1 MKSGDVGRS
10 AQRWP
15 PARFTGSRSRFG
27 LRQPNL
33 RDLKLVNQQDLLQVE
48 IDIRESRFAPAHLGH
63 GNFAVSGM
71 ILFARM
77 VVLRRVRMVHVHF
90 VAVTVEQVGVEM
102 GAAGAADVAIGI
114 HMHVQAAE
122 LNGQEAHAC
131 GDQQRVPETM
141 HGENCITPSR
151 GPSGWPARSA
161 LSTVAAVRK
170 TAKFARIVL

>member
-1 MKSGDVGRS
+1 MKSGDGGRS

-15 PARFTGSRSRFG
+15 PARFASCRPRFG

-33 RDLKLVNQQDLLQVE
+33 RDLKLVDQQDLLQVE
-48 IDIRESRFAPAHLGH
+48 IDIRESRFATTHLGH

-77 VVLRRVRMVHVHF
+77 LVLRRVRMVHVHF

-102 GAAGAADVAIGI
+102 GAAGDADVAFGV

-131 GDQQRVPETM
+131 GDQQRVPETV

-151 GPSGWPARSA
+151 GSSGWPTGFVR
-161 LSTVAAVRK
+161 STVAAARK
-170 TAKFARIVL
+170 IAKFARILL